1 MEFDTNFR
9 EDFPFLSTLAS
20 NSPSKPPELPN
31 ELGGNQFSLEASS
44 PKGLIHNFH
53 NFDNFPLNGSNLNPH
68 HVDHVNIEGSTTHP
82 LDGIQIPYSDP
93 FEAYSNGFFKEFN
106 AYASTL
112 FAPDGK
118 NGNMHGFEST
128 IGLWDNPQ
136 KNLVQPI
143 AQNQIYLPL
152 NYQQL
157 GSANGRLAE
166 DMSCTTAEN
175 GYHMKADE
183 KKRKRMNMRKASK
196 AQKKTNIIKGQWTP
210 QEDRL
215 LVQLVDR
222 IGIKK
227 WSQIAKLLTG
237 RVGKQCRERWH
248 NHLRPDIR
256 KDNWS
261 EEEDKIL
268 IEAHKQIG
276 NKWAEIA
283 RRLPGRTENTI
294 KNHWNATKR
303 RQNSKKKIKDPN
315 SKASLLQT
323 YIKNVM
329 TSPKNYNINLS
340 ESSVQQMVNNNML
353 TKSQVQLESSDL
365 TSPEWTIFPANYDHI
380 NEANTGLSLDKTMPP
395 HQNNGFVQMLED
407 MPCSSAV
414 DEGNMEF
421 EMPLEMDSLLQTGRF
436 KKEVDLQ
443 EMMEYKR
450 TNA

>member
-1 MEFDTNFR
+1 MK
-9 EDFPFLSTLAS
+9 LQISL
-20 NSPSKPPELPN
+20 PSL
-31 ELGGNQFSLEASS
+31 LHA
-44 PKGLIHNFH
+44 LIF
-53 NFDNFPLNGSNLNPH
+53 
-68 HVDHVNIEGSTTHP
+68 VI
-82 LDGIQIPYSDP
+82 
-93 FEAYSNGFFKEFN
+93 
-106 AYASTL
+106 
-112 FAPDGK
+112 
-118 NGNMHGFEST
+118 
-128 IGLWDNPQ
+128 
-136 KNLVQPI
+136 
-143 AQNQIYLPL
+143 
-152 NYQQL
+152 
-157 GSANGRLAE
+157 
-166 DMSCTTAEN
+166 
-175 GYHMKADE
+175 
-183 KKRKRMNMRKASK
+183 
-196 AQKKTNIIKGQWTP
+196 
-210 QEDRL
+210 L
-215 LVQLVDR
+215 LQ
-222 IGIKK
+222 
-227 WSQIAKLLTG
+227 
-237 RVGKQCRERWH
+237 
-248 NHLRPDIR
+248 

-340 ESSVQQMVNNNML
+340 ESSVQQMVNNML